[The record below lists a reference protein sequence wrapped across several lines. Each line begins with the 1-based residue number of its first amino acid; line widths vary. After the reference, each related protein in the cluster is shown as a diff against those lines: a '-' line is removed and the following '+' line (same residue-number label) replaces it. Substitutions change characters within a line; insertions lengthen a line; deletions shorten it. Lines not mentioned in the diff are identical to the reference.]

1 MDIIIGVLVSCLWFD
16 LMANM
21 IEKLVRHNADH
32 KSHFK
37 IITLHMMEIDNDEFT
52 VMVYYTVNVL
62 CVCVCGGGLSY
73 FSLVKLFAFTVRVC
87 RCNCLWFLLQSSVFS
102 FFMLLNAVSYFL
114 PNI

>member
-1 MDIIIGVLVSCLWFD
+1 MDIIIGVLVPCLWFD

-21 IEKLVRHNADH
+21 IEKLVRHNADY

-62 CVCVCGGGLSY
+62 LCVCVGGGAVLFFPCKVICFHCQSLS
-73 FSLVKLFAFTVRVC
+73 L
-87 RCNCLWFLLQSSVFS
+87 
-102 FFMLLNAVSYFL
+102 
-114 PNI
+114 

>member
-1 MDIIIGVLVSCLWFD
+1 MDANGCHHRCARFMFVVGTFD

-52 VMVYYTVNVL
+52 VMGHYTDNVL
-62 CVCVCGGGLSY
+62 FLWGGAVQFFPCKVICLHCQ
-73 FSLVKLFAFTVRVC
+73 SLTL
-87 RCNCLWFLLQSSVFS
+87 
-102 FFMLLNAVSYFL
+102 
-114 PNI
+114 

>member
-37 IITLHMMEIDNDEFT
+37 MITLHMMEIDNDEFT

-62 CVCVCGGGLSY
+62 LCVCVWGGGCPIFPL
-73 FSLVKLFAFTVRVC
+73 
-87 RCNCLWFLLQSSVFS
+87 
-102 FFMLLNAVSYFL
+102 
-114 PNI
+114 

>member
-62 CVCVCGGGLSY
+62 CVCVWGGGCPIFPL
-73 FSLVKLFAFTVRVC
+73 
-87 RCNCLWFLLQSSVFS
+87 
-102 FFMLLNAVSYFL
+102 
-114 PNI
+114 

>member
-62 CVCVCGGGLSY
+62 LCVCVGGGLSY

-87 RCNCLWFLLQSSVFS
+87 RYNCLWFLLQSSVFS

>member
-21 IEKLVRHNADH
+21 MEKLVRHNADH

-52 VMVYYTVNVL
+52 VMVYFL
-62 CVCVCGGGLSY
+62 CVWGGGAVLFFPCKVICFHCQSLS
-73 FSLVKLFAFTVRVC
+73 L
-87 RCNCLWFLLQSSVFS
+87 
-102 FFMLLNAVSYFL
+102 
-114 PNI
+114 